1 MDQDMVRVMGMGM
14 REGEQPILTHRSVR
28 FTVVLQIGQNM
39 SPLLLTFLHLQVQ
52 EERYSYIGHASTT
65 TLTEPEVRLHI
76 TLHLLLETR
85 AMYLVPPDTEAIY
98 TTLDPRDI
106 LVLEPRTAIKTP
118 TIPVTLTKSHAE
130 DMATHLPCHL
140 HPTPVS
146 KSHRQRHISMK
157 MALK

>member
-1 MDQDMVRVMGMGM
+1 MDQDMVRDTDTGM
-14 REGEQPILTHRSVR
+14 REGEQLILIHHSVR
-28 FTVVLQIGQNM
+28 STVVLQIGQNM
-39 SPLLLTFLHLQVQ
+39 YLLQLTSLHLQVR
-52 EERYSYIGHASTT
+52 EERYSYIGYVSTT
-65 TLTEPEVRLHI
+65 TLTEPEVRLRY

-98 TTLDPRDI
+98 TTLAQRDT
-106 LVLEPRTAIKTP
+106 LVSELRTAITAP
-118 TIPVTLTKSHAE
+118 TIHATLTKSHAE
-130 DMATHLPCHL
+130 DMATHLLCLL